1 MTLDHRVRDVLGR
14 LQMLAEGSTS
24 NLDPNK
30 ISRTHAESKA
40 PGGISIPTSDRPPD
54 KAKVTLY
61 DWYLWHFADAR
72 AEGDDEKIASLILVA
87 EMDYRDFRFHVAK
100 RVQLRSGELTDN
112 DRTDG
117 GAAERVHAER
127 VVDCY
132 EGVPVLVVAL
142 LEGQRVEWVK
152 KARRL
157 HARNAEDGRPR
168 PEFLTWDDDRRQRE
182 VARLA
187 AQKMGS
193 KAIAKRLGVDKNTVK
208 RYLPKEAVEREPVAA

>member
-1 MTLDHRVRDVLGR
+1 MTLDQRVRDVLGR
-14 LQMLAEGSTS
+14 LQMLAEGATS

-30 ISRTHAESKA
+30 ISRSHAKSKA
-40 PGGISIPTSDRPPD
+40 PGGVSVPTADRPPD
-54 KAKVTLY
+54 KAHVTLY
-61 DWYLWHFADAR
+61 DWYLWHFADA
-72 AEGDDEKIASLILVA
+72 AGDEHRIASLILVA
-87 EMDYRDFRFHVAK
+87 EMDWRDFRFHVAK
-100 RVQLRSGELTDN
+100 RVELRSGELTDN
-112 DRTDG
+112 DRLDG
-117 GAAERVHAER
+117 GKAEEKHMER
-127 VVDCY
+127 VVDWY

-168 PEFLTWDDDRRQRE
+168 PEFLTWDDDRRRRE
-182 VARLA
+182 VGRLA
-187 AQKMGS
+187 AQDMGS

>member
-1 MTLDHRVRDVLGR
+1 VTLDHRVRDVLGR

-54 KAKVTLY
+54 KAQVTLY
-61 DWYLWHFADAR
+61 DWYRWHFADA
-72 AEGDDEKIASLILVA
+72 EGDEHRIASLILVA

-112 DRTDG
+112 DRLDG
-117 GAAERVHAER
+117 GKAERDHVDR

-168 PEFLTWDDDRRQRE
+168 PEFLTWDDDRRRRE
-182 VARLA
+182 VAALA
-187 AQKMGS
+187 ARGLGS
-193 KAIAKRLGVDKNTVK
+193 VKIAHRLGVATNTVK

>member
-1 MTLDHRVRDVLGR
+1 VTLDDRVRDVLGR

-40 PGGISIPTSDRPPD
+40 PVGATFDSSDRPPE
-54 KAKVTLY
+54 KAHCTLY
-61 DWYLWHFADAR
+61 EWYLWHFADA
-72 AEGDDEKIASLILVA
+72 EGDDHRIASLILVA

-100 RVQLRSGELTDN
+100 RVELRSGELTDN
-112 DRTDG
+112 DRADG
-117 GAAERVHAER
+117 GKAEEKHQKR
-127 VVDCY
+127 VVDWY

-142 LEGQRVEWVK
+142 LEEQRVEWVK

-168 PEFLTWDDDRRQRE
+168 PEFLAWDDDRRRRE
-182 VARLA
+182 ITALA
-187 AQKMGS
+187 SNDMG
-193 KAIAKRLGVDKNTVK
+193 AKRIADKLGVSKQTVQ